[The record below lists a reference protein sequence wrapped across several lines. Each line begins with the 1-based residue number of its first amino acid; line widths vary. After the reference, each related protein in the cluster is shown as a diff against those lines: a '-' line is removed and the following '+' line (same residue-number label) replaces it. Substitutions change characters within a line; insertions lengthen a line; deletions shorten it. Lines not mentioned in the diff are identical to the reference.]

1 VLCLSFKNYITLY
14 QSICSITSII
24 RYFKAFEAIE
34 GLIFALYP
42 ELQIKNMIKEF
53 RRVSIINIV
62 DSLPL
67 SLEEKGL
74 NELVLKLI
82 DSIEDSLLLRA

>member
-1 VLCLSFKNYITLY
+1 
-14 QSICSITSII
+14 
-24 RYFKAFEAIE
+24 
-34 GLIFALYP
+34 
-42 ELQIKNMIKEF
+42 MIKEF